1 MKITK
6 KHTALIAHTA
16 WVIYT
21 MSDLM
26 DEDTAEQ
33 ARIRFG
39 LSQDSDPNAAYMMS
53 AEFKEA
59 EMIEMLAGQTLPG
72 MSEPADEASPKKK
85 ATAKAPAKAAAG
97 VKKAAAID
105 AVADTFAAMS
115 IAEPP
120 KTERSLAAD
129 FDAETVVLEPLE
141 IRLAAKRGADAG
153 AKAVADVAPAKDA
166 SAKAAPKAKAARK
179 AKTAT
184 PATEVTET
192 DDEAVPA
199 AAPAVKAKAPRKAA
213 ASKAKGAAAAAT
225 AEPAETDAALAVA
238 DELVAEPLLT
248 AAAAADVVVND
259 QFEYNYNLVEVT
271 TGEILDFDAEE
282 GIETTTIT
290 ENGKTVYR
298 TDDGRTFRK
307 VMVE

>member
-39 LSQDSDPNAAYMMS
+39 LSQESDPNAAYMMS

-59 EMIEMLAGQTLPG
+59 EMIEMLAGQALPG
-72 MSEPADEASPKKK
+72 MSEPADETSPKKK
-85 ATAKAPAKAAAG
+85 APAKAPAKAAAG
-97 VKKAAAID
+97 VKKAAAIE
-105 AVADTFAAMS
+105 AVIDTFAAMS
-115 IAEPP
+115 IADPVGP
-120 KTERSLAAD
+120 QRSLAAD
-129 FDAETVVLEPLE
+129 LDAETVVLEPLE

-153 AKAVADVAPAKDA
+153 AKAIADVAP
-166 SAKAAPKAKAARK
+166 AKAAPKAKAARK
-179 AKTAT
+179 AKAAT
-184 PATEVTET
+184 PATEVAET

-199 AAPAVKAKAPRKAA
+199 AAPAAKAKAPRKAA
-213 ASKAKGAAAAAT
+213 APKAKGAAKAAA
-225 AEPAETDAALAVA
+225 AAADPAETDATLAVA

-248 AAAAADVVVND
+248 AAAADVVVD
-259 QFEYNYNLVEVT
+259 DKFEYNYNLVDVT

-282 GIETTTIT
+282 GIETTAIT

-307 VMVE
+307 VMA